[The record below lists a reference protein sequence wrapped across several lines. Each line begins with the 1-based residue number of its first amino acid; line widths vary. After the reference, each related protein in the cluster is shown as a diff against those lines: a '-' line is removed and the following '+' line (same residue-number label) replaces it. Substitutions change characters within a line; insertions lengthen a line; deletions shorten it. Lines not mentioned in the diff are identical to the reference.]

1 MGRPRIK
8 HYFFL
13 LVFVMVLV
21 NNIKGINLV
30 TSATQINELE
40 MSLSP
45 EMEQSLC
52 KDLSLTLA
60 KFPKVRLG
68 HLPTPLEPMDRLSE
82 ILGGPRLWVKRDDC
96 TGLSSGGNKTRKLEF
111 LMADAQS
118 KGADTI
124 ITQGATQSNHAR
136 QTTAAAAKLGMECH
150 ILLEDRTGS
159 NDNNYI
165 LNGNV
170 LLDRLHGASVSKR
183 SGGTDMNLEMQDFAD
198 ALIEKGKKPYIIPGG
213 GSNPIGALGYV
224 NCARELTE
232 QASEI
237 GLKIDALV
245 HATGSA
251 GTQAGLVAGLAAIQ
265 SSIHLLGIGVR
276 APKDKQEQMVFD
288 LAQKTAD
295 YLDTGIEIERD
306 KVRAIC
312 DYVGAGYGLPTDGM
326 IKAVKLLAQSE
337 GLLFD
342 PVYSGKGLDGLIDQ
356 IKKGYFAGMDNV
368 VFLHT
373 GGSAALFGYPE
384 TFELPGYAN

>member
-1 MGRPRIK
+1 
-8 HYFFL
+8 
-13 LVFVMVLV
+13 MVLV
-21 NNIKGINLV
+21 NHIKGINLV

-198 ALIEKGKKPYIIPGG
+198 TLTEKGKKPYIIPGG

-251 GTQAGLVAGLAAIQ
+251 GTQAGLVAGLAAIH